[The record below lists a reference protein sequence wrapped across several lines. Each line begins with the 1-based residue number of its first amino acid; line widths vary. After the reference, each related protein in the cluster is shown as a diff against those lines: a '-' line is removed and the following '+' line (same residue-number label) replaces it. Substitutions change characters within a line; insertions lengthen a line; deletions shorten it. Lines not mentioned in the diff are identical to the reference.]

1 MVLENIV
8 LDSIDKRILA
18 ELRRYSRIS
27 YRELANLLRRPV
39 STIYDRVKR
48 LERKGIIRGYT
59 LDIDYYKLGYQVR
72 ALVLVNVAGK
82 EIRSVEEYIASHP
95 NVQAVYDITG
105 EYDVAVIASFKT
117 IDELDKFVKKL
128 LSHPGVIHTRTSII
142 FRTVKETQHLP
153 IT

>member
-1 MVLENIV
+1 M
-8 LDSIDKRILA
+8 LDSIDKKILL
-18 ELRRYSRIS
+18 ELRKYSRIS
-27 YRELANLLRRPV
+27 YRELADLVGKPV

-48 LERKGIIRGYT
+48 LERRGVIRGYT
-59 LDIDYYKLGYQVR
+59 LDIDYYKLGYQVK
-72 ALVLVNVAGK
+72 ALILVNVVGK
-82 EIRSVEEYIASHP
+82 EIKSVEEYIASHP

-117 IDELDKFVKKL
+117 IEELDRFVKKL
-128 LSHPGVIHTRTSII
+128 LGHPGVIHTRTSIV